1 MPASVPASATSG
13 LVHSLDT
20 VRTKSAK
27 ADLKSPSLSI
37 ASCAVI
43 KEALV
48 RHYGSLKAA
57 AITLTYDASQLTRD
71 LDRGDFKLQRL
82 DRDEEARA
90 FVITALHEAFGNG
103 DPKARV
109 QRLIRDIRAKTD
121 ELAEAVNQ

>member
-1 MPASVPASATSG
+1 MPTTMPAAAPSG
-13 LVHSLDT
+13 LVHSLDS
-20 VRTKSAK
+20 VRTKPAK
-27 ADLKSPSLSI
+27 ADLRSPSLSI

-43 KEALV
+43 KDALV

-90 FVITALHEAFGNG
+90 FVITALHDAFGSA

-109 QRLIRDIRAKTD
+109 QRLNRAGRPSLD
-121 ELAEAVNQ
+121 ELAEAL